1 MLRYGV
7 RCAFHDPFFESF
19 DLIRVERTVILG
31 RDQSAVHIP
40 DESAVHC
47 IANTDDIIETLF
59 DADVIGEI
67 EIARFSLDIVA
78 FRDSAADIE
87 ERLNGP
93 VITDLRFG
101 KDDLLDI
108 AHAIDGT
115 VLACRQ
121 QRCADSD
128 NDRYESFHIHLFFR
142 FLQATFEL

>member
-7 RCAFHDPFFESF
+7 RCTFHDPFFESF
-19 DLIRVERTVILG
+19 DLICVERTMILG
-31 RDQSAVHIP
+31 RDQPAIHIP
-40 DESAVHC
+40 NESAVHR

-78 FRDSAADIE
+78 FRHSAADIE

-115 VLACRQ
+115 VLACR
-121 QRCADSD
+121 
-128 NDRYESFHIHLFFR
+128 
-142 FLQATFEL
+142 